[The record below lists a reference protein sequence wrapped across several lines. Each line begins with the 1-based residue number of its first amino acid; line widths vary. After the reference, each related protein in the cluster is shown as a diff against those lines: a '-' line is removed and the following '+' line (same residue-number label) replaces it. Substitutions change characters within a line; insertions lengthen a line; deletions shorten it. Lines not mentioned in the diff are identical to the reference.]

1 MLSKAHGAL
10 KAHRSHPDENDEL
23 HGSPRTP
30 VFTAP
35 VCCLAIAGKVVAEW
49 TARAKGGSVPVE
61 EALATR
67 LDLFK
72 PSPSI
77 VQFYLEKQP
86 PRLFSGIKLGGYL
99 ISEGFC
105 QTINVSL

>member
-1 MLSKAHGAL
+1 M
-10 KAHRSHPDENDEL
+10 
-23 HGSPRTP
+23 
-30 VFTAP
+30 AP
-35 VCCLAIAGKVVAEW
+35 LGLQCSLLL
-49 TARAKGGSVPVE
+49 AKGGSVPVE